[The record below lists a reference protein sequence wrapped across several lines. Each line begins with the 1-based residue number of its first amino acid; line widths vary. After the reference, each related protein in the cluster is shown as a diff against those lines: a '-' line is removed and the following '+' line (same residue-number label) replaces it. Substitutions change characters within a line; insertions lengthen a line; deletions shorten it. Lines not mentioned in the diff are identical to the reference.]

1 MTFSFM
7 IRNGLSVIIAF
18 SQWSS
23 FQLVYYNVR
32 QFRRTQK
39 EEHQKFNKDSRTA
52 NFLQTLSIRIVS
64 RQDIA
69 YSVEKFG
76 KISPY
81 VLFCFRSAEV

>member
-1 MTFSFM
+1 MKST
-7 IRNGLSVIIAF
+7 
-18 SQWSS
+18 
-23 FQLVYYNVR
+23 
-32 QFRRTQK
+32 K
-39 EEHQKFNKDSRTA
+39 KFNKDSRTA